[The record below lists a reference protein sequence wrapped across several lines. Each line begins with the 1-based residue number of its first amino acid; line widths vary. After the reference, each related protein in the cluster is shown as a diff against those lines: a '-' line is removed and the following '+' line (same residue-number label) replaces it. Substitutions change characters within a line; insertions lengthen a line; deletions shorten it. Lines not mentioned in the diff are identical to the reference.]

1 MQFLTSLNT
10 VGWGLLVL
18 VVMLWI
24 QVDGKPL
31 MDLPAAA
38 RTGVNWE
45 VIFFFA
51 MIMYIP
57 GILTHPDTGLSGL
70 LVTVAQPL
78 VASRGALAF
87 AMILLIIGTVIT
99 NFFNNTVT
107 ALLLMQILL
116 TFSGNIGCWRDQS
129 LGGHD
134 SPYHSDQYG
143 FLDSGSLSDG

>member
-1 MQFLTSLNT
+1 MDVSQLKNFDTDELLQGKPVTFTKQQYCCGIALIILTIGLIIPGVCPKGWAVVQFLTSLNT

-57 GILTHPDTGLSGL
+57 GILTHPDTGL
-70 LVTVAQPL
+70 
-78 VASRGALAF
+78 RGF
-87 AMILLIIGTVIT
+87 
-99 NFFNNTVT
+99 
-107 ALLLMQILL
+107 
-116 TFSGNIGCWRDQS
+116 W
-129 LGGHD
+129 
-134 SPYHSDQYG
+134 
-143 FLDSGSLSDG
+143 